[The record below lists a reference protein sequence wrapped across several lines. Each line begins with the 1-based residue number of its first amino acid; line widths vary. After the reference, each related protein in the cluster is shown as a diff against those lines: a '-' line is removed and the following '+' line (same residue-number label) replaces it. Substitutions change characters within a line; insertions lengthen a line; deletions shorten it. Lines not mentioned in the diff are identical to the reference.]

1 MSLLKDD
8 REQYVVGG
16 IVSAISKAIGKKI
29 PKSKLKKDLSQPT
42 NKDFEN
48 VSREEILDYIETLPL
63 NERLDL
69 YGSNSPLKGKFEI
82 LDSDKIDFYEDVV
95 NFNKLPD
102 DYKSGDNS
110 LLKAYLKKNDIPEK
124 YMGDFDS
131 AGEFRN
137 VPFFK
142 ELESGKIQITI
153 PP

>member
-95 NFNKLPD
+95 NFNKFPKVL
-102 DYKSGDNS
+102 
-110 LLKAYLKKNDIPEK
+110 
-124 YMGDFDS
+124 
-131 AGEFRN
+131 
-137 VPFFK
+137 
-142 ELESGKIQITI
+142 
-153 PP
+153 